1 MGNNM
6 SEHKYQYRAQCTN
19 VVDGDTIDV
28 TLDLGLHLTSTQR
41 VRILGVN
48 CPELHAKDHI
58 VRYTALAAKEYTQE
72 ILTELTEV
80 AHDTGNDWPFII
92 TTTKSDSF
100 GRYLATVSSVDF
112 PEWDLGAALIAN
124 GHAVPFMVG
133 KP

>member
-6 SEHKYQYRAQCTN
+6 TEHKYQYRAQCTN

-48 CPELHAKDHI
+48 CPELHAKDTQTRLLAQDAK
-58 VRYTALAAKEYTQE
+58 VYTEE
-72 ILTELTEV
+72 ILTELHEV

-124 GHAVPFMVG
+124 GHAVAFMVG